1 MGDLID
7 REKVIEAVK
16 RYGKEAISAGRKIL
30 DPVDDIVAI
39 SRMIAA
45 MPAVDA
51 APVVHGRWKGANRN
65 MYGAISGQCS
75 ICGLFS
81 GLWMRNMPYKYC
93 PYCGAKL
100 EENAK

>member
-39 SRMIAA
+39 SRMNAA
-45 MPAVDA
+45 KCRKGRRMPNDNHHNSPY
-51 APVVHGRWKGANRN
+51 PVYCCLRGILRVFLR
-65 MYGAISGQCS
+65 
-75 ICGLFS
+75 GL
-81 GLWMRNMPYKYC
+81 P
-93 PYCGAKL
+93 
-100 EENAK
+100 

>member
-7 REKVIEAVK
+7 LEKVIEAVK
-16 RYGKEAISAGRKIL
+16 RYRKEAISAGRKIL

-51 APVVHGRWKGANRN
+51 VPVVHGRCIR
-65 MYGAISGQCS
+65 
-75 ICGLFS
+75 
-81 GLWMRNMPYKYC
+81 
-93 PYCGAKL
+93 CGAKMDG
-100 EENAK
+100 EGEAK

>member
-51 APVVHGRWKGANRN
+51 APMTHAKWLLRHVGHGHYWE
-65 MYGAISGQCS
+65 CS
-75 ICGLFS
+75 HCHQNPCIYVTEDTKF
-81 GLWMRNMPYKYC
+81 C
-93 PYCGAKL
+93 PNCGAKMDG
-100 EENAK
+100 EEKNE